1 MKAGEQVAGERAL
14 KELEKDLT
22 PRWQILLMLD
32 NIRRRKAIIAYLREE
47 VGENYRMSIDEFL
60 DRGLSDFENPVYGS
74 LYDIWYATNE
84 LLEAYDRTLALNTG
98 DHQVDTTSLFKQRS
112 TRPITYQEA
121 HRYWLDQEDVPS
133 EQIITTL
140 KMFFR
145 ALSSGVRD
153 SEILA
158 GSIRNTRRERRSVSR
173 YCYHL
178 TGQGRTYTFSGIR
191 LHG

>member
-1 MKAGEQVAGERAL
+1 
-14 KELEKDLT
+14 
-22 PRWQILLMLD
+22 MLD
-32 NIRRRKAIIAYLREE
+32 NIRRRKAIIAKAGEQ

-60 DRGLSDFENPVYGS
+60 DRPRWQILNPVYGS
-74 LYDIWYATNE
+74 LYDIWYATYLRE
-84 LLEAYDRTLALNTG
+84 EVYDRTLALNTG
-98 DHQVDTTSLFKQRS
+98 DHQVGLSDFEKQRS

-121 HRYWLDQEDVPS
+121 HNELLEAEDVPS

-140 KMFFR
+140 KMDTTSLF
-145 ALSSGVRD
+145 SGVRD

-158 GSIRNTRRERRSVSR
+158 GSIRRYWLDQRSVSR

-178 TGQGRTYTFSGIR
+178 TGQGFFRALSGIR